1 MVSGDLF
8 IYSIL
13 QHDGN
18 RIQAAIKLN
27 PASAVYA
34 GHFPGF
40 PVTPGVC
47 QLEMIGEILEG
58 ALGGPLR
65 LVQAKNLKFNT
76 LHEPGKAPEVEA
88 TIAYRYREDGIL
100 EVTGS
105 IHEGQTTY
113 FKLKGEYARQP

>member
-8 IYSIL
+8 TYSIL

-18 RIQAAIKLN
+18 RIQAAIKVN
-27 PASAVYA
+27 PASAIYA

-58 ALGGPLR
+58 ALGAPLR
-65 LVQAKNLKFNT
+65 LTQAKNLKFT
-76 LHEPGKAPEVEA
+76 AVHEPGKAPEVEA
-88 TIAYRYREDGIL
+88 TITYLHREDGIL

-105 IHEGQTTY
+105 IHEGLTTY
-113 FKLKGEYARQP
+113 FKLKGEYTRQP